1 MDIQAR
7 KLHFIQEFLKVQSEE
22 VISKL
27 EKILTK
33 SEDAKFNP
41 MSIEQFNAEIDESYN
56 DSISGNVLTSHELK
70 EEIKGWS

>member
-27 EKILTK
+27 EKVLTK
-33 SEDAKFNP
+33 SDDSEFRP
-41 MSIEQFNAEIDESYN
+41 MSMEQLNAEIDESYR
-56 DSISGNVLTSHELK
+56 DSISGNVLTSQELK
-70 EEIKGWS
+70 EEIKRWS

>member
-27 EKILTK
+27 EKVLTK
-33 SEDAKFNP
+33 SEDAEFKP
-41 MSIEQFNAEIDESYN
+41 MSMEQFNAEIDESME
-56 DSISGNVLTSHELK
+56 DFKAGRFSTSEELL
-70 EEIKGWS
+70 EEIKGWK